1 MASRSK
7 RKNGLLPKQRKFT
20 KYLIEG
26 KTQKEASILTGYSES
41 HASRLA
47 NKAQVR
53 EALDKAGLSD
63 KRLAEGL
70 SEVVDAGLS
79 KRAKSKA
86 TVRDSVGAMRLAY
99 ELKGGLTKDTSDNKT
114 QNNIYIKELRTMD
127 NTALMDKV
135 NKLTDSIKELG
146 SNAPIAKD
154 S

>member
-1 MASRSK
+1 MSRRK
-7 RKNGLLPKQRKFT
+7 RKNGLLPKQKRFVQE
-20 KYLIEG
+20 LIRGNTMTGAG
-26 KTQKEASILTGYSES
+26 KIVGYSS
-41 HASRLA
+41 SYATRLA
-47 NKAQVR
+47 KKEQVLI
-53 EALDKAGLSD
+53 ALDEAGLSEA
-63 KRLAEGL
+63 RLAQGL
-70 SEVVDAGLS
+70 SEVVEAGLS
-79 KRAKSKA
+79 DSAKSKA

-135 NKLTDSIKELG
+135 EQLTHSIKELG